1 MNVKDNEES
10 YYTIKELAERLDL
23 SVRKVRDLIWEERE
37 IRPALMREETPSRPT
52 LQLRIL
58 DTETHYEDA
67 TITGYLSDEVDNKGA
82 SKPWVYLNLSNA
94 KLLDGEVP
102 LNYYP
107 GAVKKNSS
115 GSLAQKA
122 VRLRQPE
129 PYYAI
134 LTDGIKKEKQRIFG
148 PVEFENFDKKIT
160 PLTAKSSPT
169 GKLITAYFSI
179 DIDTDLIIPREEVLK
194 YENSNNKKNDKLSPT
209 SKASLL
215 AAIGLL
221 AAELAPRVGQTKGSE
236 DTQIN
241 YSGLTNKLLEIS
253 DGPIST
259 LSRESLRKYLSEGID
274 KLEELLPLDAIPS
287 HITKRRDKMRE
298 DAELTESSIVRGLQK
313 EKKATNKKK

>member
-37 IRPALMREETPSRPT
+37 IRPALMLEETPSRPT

-194 YENSNNKKNDKLSPT
+194 YENSNN
-209 SKASLL
+209 
-215 AAIGLL
+215 
-221 AAELAPRVGQTKGSE
+221 
-236 DTQIN
+236 
-241 YSGLTNKLLEIS
+241 
-253 DGPIST
+253 
-259 LSRESLRKYLSEGID
+259 ESLRKYLSEGID